1 MRAVYYKNLFQ
12 YLAAFSGSFNL
23 ISYGVVNGWSSPFL
37 PYLTSESST
46 IPVTNEQGSW
56 IAVMGA
62 MGCPL
67 GAILGSYLGDTL
79 GRKKSVLMVAPI
91 AFLGNIWLAFAN
103 DIWMLF
109 AIRFI
114 IGLAD
119 GFSFTV
125 FPVYIGEISSPEIRG
140 FLSSLPTLMFL
151 FGILFINIIGSIW
164 SISICAIISSI
175 IPLLHLITFIF
186 MPESPYW
193 YIKVKRY
200 DDAEKSLQ
208 ILRGENDVKKQLMVI
223 KETIREEEE
232 RGKPKFTDLITVPS
246 NRRATIITF
255 LIVLQNKSSAKS
267 PLLFFTK
274 TIFEK
279 TGSDISPTVSTISY
293 SAVEMLIAALTCF
306 FILDRFGKRILCII
320 STTGC
325 IITLLAIGI
334 YFQLDDMKS
343 ELLAYLNWLPL
354 TALILYNIFYNVG
367 ISFAPFCFACE
378 LFPTGVRA
386 NALTMTE
393 LSMSICTVISGKA
406 FHWLESYYGSF
417 AIPFFTFSFLSLFV
431 FVFVIKLTPETKGK
445 SLEEI
450 QLFLKS
456 KTK

>member
-1 MRAVYYKNLFQ
+1 MRAVYCKNLFQ
-12 YLAAFSGSFNL
+12 YLSAFSGSFNL
-23 ISYGVVNGWSSPFL
+23 ISYGAVTAWTSPFL
-37 PYLTSESST
+37 SYLTSESST
-46 IPVTNEQGSW
+46 IPVTDEQGSW
-56 IAVMGA
+56 IAICSA
-62 MGCPL
+62 MGCPF
-67 GAILGSYLGDTL
+67 GAILGSYLGDAV
-79 GRKKSVLMVAPI
+79 GRKKSVLMAAPI
-91 AFLGNIWLAFAN
+91 AFFGNIWLAFAN
-103 DIWMLF
+103 DVWMLF

-114 IGLAD
+114 IGVAD

-164 SISICAIISSI
+164 SIFTCAIIASI
-175 IPLLHLITFIF
+175 IPLLHFITFIF

-193 YIKVKRY
+193 YVKVKRY

-208 ILRGENDVKKQLMVI
+208 IFRGEKDVQKQLLII
-223 KETIREEEE
+223 KETIRDEEE
-232 RGKPKFTDLITVPS
+232 RGKPKVTDLITIPS

-255 LIVLQNKSSAKS
+255 LIVLQNKATAKS

-293 SAVEMLIAALTCF
+293 SAVEMLIAALTCY

-320 STTGC
+320 SVSGC
-325 IITLLAIGI
+325 IVSLLAIGI
-334 YFQLDDMKS
+334 YFQLDDTAN

-354 TALILYNIFYNVG
+354 TALICFNIFYNVG

-386 NALTMTE
+386 YALTMTE

-406 FHWLESYYGSF
+406 FHWLQSYYGSF
-417 AIPFFTFSFLSLFV
+417 AIPFFTFSALCLLV
-431 FVFVIKLTPETKGK
+431 FIFVIKLTPETKGK

-450 QLFLKS
+450 QLFLKA